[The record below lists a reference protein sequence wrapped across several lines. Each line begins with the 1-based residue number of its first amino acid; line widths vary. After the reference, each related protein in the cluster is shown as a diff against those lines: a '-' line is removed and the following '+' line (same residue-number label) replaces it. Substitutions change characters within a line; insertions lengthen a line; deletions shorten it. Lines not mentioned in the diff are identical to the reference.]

1 MDSLILGGFSTH
13 LLFLSP
19 SLTLTTVTLV
29 WAEFSLFCYR
39 PHTLSPTLRS
49 HEIGRQSWVSGEF
62 VLLELTGLC
71 MTLNKSGCKAQ
82 ITISQVN
89 LHQVQ
94 QINMATHISYLGVA

>member
-1 MDSLILGGFSTH
+1 M
-13 LLFLSP
+13 
-19 SLTLTTVTLV
+19 
-29 WAEFSLFCYR
+29 
-39 PHTLSPTLRS
+39 
-49 HEIGRQSWVSGEF
+49 SGEF

-71 MTLNKSGCKAQ
+71 TTLNKSGCKAQ